1 MTTTKSKAKPKPTT
15 EVAVVDAAPL
25 ELVQPLTGELIRA
38 DDVAGVGEA
47 IRALRE
53 HKREVDTA
61 ISAFTA
67 AAIEQS
73 RAMGTKTL
81 RAGGVT
87 IKLGADSEIEWDVT
101 ELVKLL
107 AAGLPPE
114 RYAELVTET
123 LTYKVNASVAKQ
135 IEGAN
140 AKYAPIIDRARVR
153 VPKRQTASVG

>member
-1 MTTTKSKAKPKPTT
+1 MTTTKKKPKPAT

-53 HKREVDTA
+53 HKRNVDTA
-61 ISAFTA
+61 ISAFTL

-81 RAGGVT
+81 HAGGVT
-87 IKLGADSEIEWDVT
+87 IKVSADSEIEWDVT

-107 AAGLPPE
+107 DAGLPAE
-114 RYAELVTET
+114 RYADLVTET
-123 LTYKVNASVAKQ
+123 LTYKVNANVAKQ

-140 AKYAPIIDRARVR
+140 EKYAPIIERARRR
-153 VPKRQTASVG
+153 VPKRQSASVG